1 MSVKGVVL
9 ALSLVAHSDMSVV
22 VALAVPPR
30 DLLTVGAYQPN
41 GLAEVCPPNL
51 HHCPAQCPLGCL
63 KLATPASLKHCFVS
77 ICFVITHTA
86 AHTHTHTCVHPG
98 AGLQLKL
105 AALREDDNVF
115 DVSYEGQGEDSA
127 TASATDVKCCV
138 TRLTLLSLTCCIL
151 ARMTV
156 IKDDVHCKA
165 APRKYAA
172 VQKAYNALHSD
183 SAIVKTKFI
192 KTVHG
197 GAWSFGGGGSSE

>member
-127 TASATDVKCCV
+127 TASATDVKVGLDVVCFKMPMLCY
-138 TRLTLLSLTCCIL
+138 TSHTAELDMLHTG
-151 ARMTV
+151 
-156 IKDDVHCKA
+156 KDDGDKRRCGDLRATIFSKKA
-165 APRKYAA
+165 LLC
-172 VQKAYNALHSD
+172 ALID
-183 SAIVKTKFI
+183 S
-192 KTVHG
+192 
-197 GAWSFGGGGSSE
+197 GATFN